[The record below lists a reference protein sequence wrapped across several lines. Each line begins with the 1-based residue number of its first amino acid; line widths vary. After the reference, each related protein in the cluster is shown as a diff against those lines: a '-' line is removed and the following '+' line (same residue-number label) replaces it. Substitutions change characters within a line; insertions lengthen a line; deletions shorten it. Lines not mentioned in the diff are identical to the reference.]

1 MNVKND
7 NSYLGS
13 PAWKT
18 TQLENMTERDVAI
31 IINVLPQQAETDNSV
46 WTRKKKTNITSEI
59 QQSNSNMEPFLI
71 STADLYT
78 KNVEDNLFKLAFLPP
93 KTVSEETQIF
103 LVLDNSNIL
112 SLAQNRLNISM
123 KQAEFFCHGK
133 TSMHSIYCC
142 ANDPSS
148 IACSFTNWIQSF
160 YRSAFIRV
168 TIAWNLD
175 WGTSPSLEPKTLF
188 STNK

>member
-31 IINVLPQQAETDNSV
+31 IIDVLPRQAETDNSV

-78 KNVEDNLFKLAFLPP
+78 KNVEDNLKVGVPP
-93 KTVSEETQIF
+93 TKDSV
-103 LVLDNSNIL
+103 
-112 SLAQNRLNISM
+112 
-123 KQAEFFCHGK
+123 
-133 TSMHSIYCC
+133 
-142 ANDPSS
+142 
-148 IACSFTNWIQSF
+148 
-160 YRSAFIRV
+160 
-168 TIAWNLD
+168 
-175 WGTSPSLEPKTLF
+175 
-188 STNK
+188 